1 MIKISL
7 YIFAA
12 STIMVTSCG
21 ADQQTVD
28 KMADKVCQAMSKYKE
43 EQPETLYDAFV
54 DVQTVSSINGE
65 FKDVSDS
72 QLLSTLEKKC
82 PDGYKKFMKLV
93 EEVE

>member
-1 MIKISL
+1 MTKIAIYFLSA
-7 YIFAA
+7 FTM
-12 STIMVTSCG
+12 TISSCG

-54 DVQTVSSINGE
+54 DVQKVSSIDGE

-72 QLLSTLEKKC
+72 QLISTLEKNC